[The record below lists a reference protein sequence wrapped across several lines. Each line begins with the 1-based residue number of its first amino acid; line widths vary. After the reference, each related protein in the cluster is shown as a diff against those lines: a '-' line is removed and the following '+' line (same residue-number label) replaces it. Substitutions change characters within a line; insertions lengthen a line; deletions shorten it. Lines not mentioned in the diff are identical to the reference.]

1 MEFKGTKGK
10 WLYLYDGCD
19 DCYDIVSDYGS
30 ICSTE
35 SEDKENKY
43 NALLISKATEFLEE
57 TQDTI
62 DELKLLKSTILE
74 ASKTN
79 NKLEGV
85 AEVIQNWIDRKEQ
98 LIKEATEL

>member
-10 WLYLYDGCD
+10 WEYLYDGFD

-30 ICSTE
+30 ICSTRSE
-35 SEDKENKY
+35 SKKDEH
-43 NALLISKATEFLEE
+43 NALLISKSPEFLEE

-79 NKLEGV
+79 NKLESV
-85 AEVIQNWIDRKEQ
+85 VEVIQNWIDRKEQ